1 MISVGFDSNILAY
14 LAGVDRVPE
23 DAEKIAEAR
32 RILGRLSGK
41 ARCVAPVQTLGELVI
56 VLIRSGASR
65 IEARDIALRFEQN
78 FQTADSNTE
87 TLITALDLVVAHKLQ
102 FWDATIVNA
111 CANAGCTMLLS
122 EDMQDGFV
130 WRGITITNPFLKAGL
145 DRLMAAIT

>member
-23 DAEKIAEAR
+23 DANKIVETR
-32 RILGRLSGK
+32 RILGLLSGK

-56 VLIRSGASR
+56 VLTRSGASR

-111 CANAGCTMLLS
+111 CANAGCTLLLS

-130 WRGITITNPFLKAGL
+130 WRGLTITNPFLKVGL
-145 DRLMAAIT
+145 DRMLAAIK